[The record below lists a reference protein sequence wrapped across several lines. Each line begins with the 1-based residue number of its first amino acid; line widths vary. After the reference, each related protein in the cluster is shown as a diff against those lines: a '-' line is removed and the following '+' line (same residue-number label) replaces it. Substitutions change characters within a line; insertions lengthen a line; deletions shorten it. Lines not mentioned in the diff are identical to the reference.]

1 MSLGD
6 PPSAIGSNSMS
17 NVTLKHITK
26 KFRSVTA
33 LDDVSFQVNDGE
45 FFVLLGPTGAG
56 KTTTLRVIA
65 GLEKPDAGDVIFDGE
80 SVSLLTPADR
90 DVAFVFQQYS
100 LYPTMS
106 VYDNLAFP
114 LRSPIRKTPED
125 EIKKRIVAAAE
136 ILRISHLLERKTAK
150 LSGGEMQRVSIGRA
164 IVREPRVF
172 LMDEPLSNLDAKLR
186 ESLRVE
192 LKHLQKTLG
201 KTILYVTHDQ
211 IEALTM
217 ADRIA
222 VLNEG
227 KIIQEGTPDDIY
239 DRPATTF
246 VAQLVGTPRI
256 NLFNG
261 ERQNGKV
268 AIKDSAVTV
277 EAGQQNL
284 PDSLLVGVR
293 PEDVRLDPNG
303 NFGGQVMLKEPL
315 GVETVLHIKSGEQT
329 LLSLVPGMAEAKI
342 GDTVKF
348 NINSDKLHF
357 FDTNRK
363 RVSA

>member
-1 MSLGD
+1 
-6 PPSAIGSNSMS
+6 MS
-17 NVTLKHITK
+17 NIALKNIIK
-26 KFRSVTA
+26 KFRLVTA
-33 LDDVSFQVNDGE
+33 LDNVSFRVNDGE

-65 GLEKPDAGDVIFDGE
+65 GLEKQDAGSVSFDGE
-80 SVSLLTPADR
+80 PVEALTPADR

-114 LRSPIRKTPED
+114 LRSPIRRVPEA
-125 EIKKRIVAAAE
+125 EIKMKIRDAAE
-136 ILRISHLLERKTAK
+136 ILRITHLLERKTAR

-201 KTILYVTHDQ
+201 KTIVYVTHDQ

-222 VLNEG
+222 VLNQG
-227 KIIQEGTPDDIY
+227 QIIQEGTPDDIY

-256 NLFNG
+256 NLFEA

-268 AIKDSAVTV
+268 AIKQSLVTV
-277 EAGQQNL
+277 LAPNRDL
-284 PDSLLVGVR
+284 PNSLLVGVR
-293 PEDVRLDPNG
+293 PEDVKLDPNG
-303 NFGGQVMLKEPL
+303 NFTGQVILKEPL
-315 GVETVLHIKSGEQT
+315 GVETVLHLKSGEQT
-329 LLSLVPGMAEAKI
+329 LLALVPGMSDARL

-348 NINSDKLHF
+348 NVSSDKLHF
-357 FDTNRK
+357 FDMNRK
-363 RVSA
+363 RVNA

>member
-1 MSLGD
+1 
-6 PPSAIGSNSMS
+6 
-17 NVTLKHITK
+17 
-26 KFRSVTA
+26 
-33 LDDVSFQVNDGE
+33 
-45 FFVLLGPTGAG
+45 
-56 KTTTLRVIA
+56 
-65 GLEKPDAGDVIFDGE
+65 
-80 SVSLLTPADR
+80 
-90 DVAFVFQQYS
+90 
-100 LYPTMS
+100 MS

-114 LRSPIRKTPED
+114 LRSPIRQIPED
-125 EIKKRIVAAAE
+125 EIKTKIQAAAE
-136 ILRISHLLERKTAK
+136 ILRITHLLERKTAK

-164 IVREPRVF
+164 IVREPRLF

-227 KIIQEGTPDDIY
+227 QIVQEGDPDDIY

-246 VAQLVGTPRI
+246 VAQMVGTPRI
-256 NLFNG
+256 NLFEA
-261 ERQNGKV
+261 ERQNGQV
-268 AIKDSAVTV
+268 AIKNSAVTV
-277 EAGQQNL
+277 EPGKQNL
-284 PDSLLVGVR
+284 PDALLVGVR
-293 PEDVRLDPNG
+293 PEDVQLDPNG
-303 NFGGQVMLKEPL
+303 NFAGQVLLKEPL

-329 LLSLVPGMAEAKI
+329 LLSLVPGMSDAKI
-342 GDTVKF
+342 GEAVKF

-357 FDTNRK
+357 FDMNRN
-363 RVSA
+363 RVNA

>member
-1 MSLGD
+1 
-6 PPSAIGSNSMS
+6 MS
-17 NVTLKHITK
+17 NVTLKNITK
-26 KFRSVTA
+26 RFRSVAA

-65 GLEKPDAGDVIFDGE
+65 GLEKPDAGTVEFDAQAAD
-80 SVSLLTPADR
+80 LLTPADR

-114 LRSPIRKTPED
+114 LRSPIRQTPED
-125 EIKKRIVAAAE
+125 EIQKKVRAAAE
-136 ILRISHLLERKTAK
+136 ILRIQHLLDRKTAK

-164 IVREPRVF
+164 IVRDPRVF

-186 ESLRVE
+186 EALRVE
-192 LKHLQKTLG
+192 LKHIQKSLG

-227 KIIQEGTPDDIY
+227 RIVQEGTPDDIY

-256 NLFNG
+256 NLF
-261 ERQNGKV
+261 EATRQNGGVVLKGG
-268 AIKDSAVTV
+268 SVTI
-277 EAGQQNL
+277 ETTQNL
-284 PDSLLVGVR
+284 PDALLLGVR
-293 PEDVRLDPNG
+293 PEDVKPDANG
-303 NFGGQVMLKEPL
+303 KFSGQVTLKEPL
-315 GVETVLHIKSGEQT
+315 GVETVLHIRAGAQT
-329 LLSLVPGMAEAKI
+329 LLSLVPGISDAKI
-342 GDTVKF
+342 GDTLRF
-348 NINSDKLHF
+348 NIAGDKLHF
-357 FDTNRK
+357 FEMNHK
-363 RVSA
+363 RVNV